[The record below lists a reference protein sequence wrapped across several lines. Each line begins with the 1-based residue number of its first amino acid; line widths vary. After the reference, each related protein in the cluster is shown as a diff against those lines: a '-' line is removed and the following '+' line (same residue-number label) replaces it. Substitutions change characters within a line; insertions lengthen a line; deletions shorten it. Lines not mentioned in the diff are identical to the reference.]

1 MKRRIIALALS
12 MTFIWCSVFNIA
24 AAADVD
30 IGATNEVE
38 NVDETEEDDDA
49 KEESGTCG
57 ENLTWVLDE
66 EGTLTISG
74 TGEMNSWS
82 GDSSDESGN
91 GRVPWDDENVHRI
104 VIEEGVTS
112 IGDYAFF
119 MCTECTEVQLADSI
133 TKIGNWAFAYCGGVS
148 EIKLP
153 EQLASIGELAFRSC
167 NSLIDL
173 VIPEGTISIGAKAF
187 YMCENLESISIA
199 DSVKFLGE
207 DTFIF
212 CGELRKVKWSAGL
225 ETIES
230 ESFYDSN
237 KLTEIEIPEGVTT
250 LEEDALINTGLKSI
264 TIPKSV
270 TYMGDYSVGYTIED
284 DEDGNTVKLPV
295 EGFKI
300 YGYSGSAAETYADS
314 TEFEFVPLDGAE
326 DELIIVPEKTDSTY
340 VQGSGKDLVI
350 YCTGEFSK
358 FVSAE
363 MDGQLIDPSNY
374 TVEEGSTVLTL
385 ASTYLDTLSVGKHV
399 VTLNYVDGSISC
411 DIMILR
417 ADQANSEK
425 NEGTLQTNGT
435 EQGNQ
440 NKVVGNSVKTGD
452 SSHAMIWLMLIMAS
466 MLVSVITCA
475 QVKKK

>member
-1 MKRRIIALALS
+1 
-12 MTFIWCSVFNIA
+12 MTFIWCSIFNIA

-30 IGATNEVE
+30 TGATNEVE

-91 GRVPWDDENVHRI
+91 GRAPWDDENVHRI
-104 VIEEGVTS
+104 
-112 IGDYAFF
+112 
-119 MCTECTEVQLADSI
+119 
-133 TKIGNWAFAYCGGVS
+133 
-148 EIKLP
+148 
-153 EQLASIGELAFRSC
+153 
-167 NSLIDL
+167 
-173 VIPEGTISIGAKAF
+173 
-187 YMCENLESISIA
+187 
-199 DSVKFLGE
+199 
-207 DTFIF
+207 
-212 CGELRKVKWSAGL
+212 
-225 ETIES
+225 
-230 ESFYDSN
+230 
-237 KLTEIEIPEGVTT
+237 
-250 LEEDALINTGLKSI
+250 
-264 TIPKSV
+264 
-270 TYMGDYSVGYTIED
+270 GDYSVGYTIED

-326 DELIIVPEKTDSTY
+326 DELIIVPEKTNSTY

-385 ASTYLDTLSVGKHV
+385 VSTYLDTLSVGKHV

-452 SSHAMIWLMLIMAS
+452 SSHAMIWLMLIMVS